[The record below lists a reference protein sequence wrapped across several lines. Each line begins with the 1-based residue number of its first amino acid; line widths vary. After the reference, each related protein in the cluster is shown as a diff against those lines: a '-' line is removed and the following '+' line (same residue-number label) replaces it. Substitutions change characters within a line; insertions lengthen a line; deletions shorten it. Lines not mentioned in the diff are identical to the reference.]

1 MSYFLLL
8 LPLLFSISNSLQIT
22 YPYPL
27 TLQYSNPIIF
37 SVANVGKHFYNTSF
51 NGQIVV
57 SEPYDACTRINS
69 SFGMELPIPDHFED
83 ELERQ
88 GIHHDSRFLLV
99 SRGNCTFETKLKN
112 AEIFGIDLVVF
123 VDNVL
128 ERTETITIDTQEKNT
143 IEIPA
148 IFIDKFDGE
157 KLKKAIEE
165 ESKQIS
171 KQISPYSLDGRVLVS
186 LEIKLKKSDKVE
198 FEIFLSSSSTNLRWI
213 RKLGTQ
219 INRMNLTMNNII
231 NFQPRYVNFH
241 CKSCAMLNYT
251 IFPDNCISGGRYCSG
266 YPLETHAFMG
276 REYLLEDLRQICIY
290 KNYPSLWFTY
300 VGRYDKSCRNT
311 TDLLNCSLN
320 IIGLLPIINA
330 SVILNCVNSSFV
342 SANSTTV
349 NYLKDDVPILKQ
361 ERSIAVQRDLDFWPS
376 IVINNETKFK
386 GNKKILIWK
395 NNLIFFK
402 GSFNSENI
410 VRTACLSL
418 RNMTREC
425 ALFFTNFDEPKPSHH
440 ASTLWMVIV
449 LIGLIAIIL
458 GIANLWKKEVKRR
471 SEQREIEIANKA
483 LTGNYYVLKNKDI
496 P

>member
-8 LPLLFSISNSLQIT
+8 LTLLFSVSTSLQIN

-27 TLQYSNPIIF
+27 TLQYPNPIIF
-37 SVANVGKHFYNTSF
+37 SIANVGKHFYNTSF

-57 SEPYDACTRINS
+57 AEPYDACTPINAT
-69 SFGMELPIPDHFED
+69 FGTELPVPDLIED

-99 SRGNCTFETKLKN
+99 SRGNCTFEKKLKN
-112 AEIFGIDLVVF
+112 AEMIGIDVVVF

-128 ERTETITIDTQEKNT
+128 ERTESITIDTQEKNN

-148 IFIDKFDGE
+148 IFIDKVDGE
-157 KLKKAIEE
+157 KLRKVIVK
-165 ESKQIS
+165 ESEKIS

-198 FEIFLSSSSTNLRWI
+198 LEIFLSSSTTDLKWI
-213 RKLGTQ
+213 RKLARE
-219 INRMNLTMNNII
+219 INRMNLTTSNII

-276 REYLLEDLRQICIY
+276 REYLLEDLRQMCIY
-290 KNYPSLWFTY
+290 KNYPSDWFTY
-300 VGRYDKSCRNT
+300 VGLYDKYCRNT

-320 IIGLLPIINA
+320 TLASLPIINA

-342 SANSTTV
+342 SANPSTV
-349 NYLKDDVPILKQ
+349 NYLKDDAPILKQ
-361 ERSIAVQRDLDFWPS
+361 ERNIAVQRDLDFWPS

-386 GNKKILIWK
+386 GNK
-395 NNLIFFK
+395 
-402 GSFNSENI
+402 
-410 VRTACLSL
+410 
-418 RNMTREC
+418 
-425 ALFFTNFDEPKPSHH
+425 
-440 ASTLWMVIV
+440 
-449 LIGLIAIIL
+449 
-458 GIANLWKKEVKRR
+458 
-471 SEQREIEIANKA
+471 
-483 LTGNYYVLKNKDI
+483 
-496 P
+496 